1 MDDSGHIA
9 VLVNPASR
17 RGAGAEH
24 AGAVL
29 RRLVERGATVRTY
42 QGTAPDDT
50 PRLAK
55 EAVAA
60 GPDVLAVAGGD
71 GTIAAVLPYLTG
83 TGVPLAVVGGGT
95 GNDLARMHGI
105 PPGPR
110 DAADVVLDGDRRL
123 VDTGTITGDDG
134 TVTSFATIACA
145 GFDSRANER
154 INRMRRPRGA
164 ARYTLGTYRELL
176 GLRTFSYRLVL
187 DPPARAVGPLTSG
200 RSEVEK
206 SAPRATERTADRPTA
221 RRRTDEPTE
230 VPGHLLAIGNT
241 RYYGGGRPILPEAD
255 ARDGLLDITLVEA
268 VGRLRLI
275 GLDRPIKRGEHL
287 SRPGV
292 RALRAASVR
301 VEADGDLVMYADG
314 EPVGPLPVTV
324 TAQHRNLMLCLPRD
338 GGRP

>member
-17 RGAGAEH
+17 RGAGVEQ
-24 AGAVL
+24 AGAVVG
-29 RRLVERGATVRTY
+29 RLAERGATVRTY
-42 QGTAPDDT
+42 QGAGREDTA
-50 PRLAK
+50 RLAK

-60 GPDVLAVAGGD
+60 GPDVLAVVGGD
-71 GTIAAVLPYLTG
+71 GTIAAVLPHLIG

-134 TVTSFATIACA
+134 SVTPFATIACA

-154 INRMRRPRGA
+154 INRMRRPKGA
-164 ARYTLGTYRELL
+164 ARYTLGTYLELL
-176 GLRTFSYRLVL
+176 GLRTFTYRLVP
-187 DPPARAVGPLTSG
+187 DSDG
-200 RSEVEK
+200 
-206 SAPRATERTADRPTA
+206 
-221 RRRTDEPTE
+221 EPVE
-230 VPGHLLAIGNT
+230 VPGHLLAVGNT
-241 RYYGGGRPILPEAD
+241 RYYGGGRPILPGAD
-255 ARDGLLDITLVEA
+255 PRDGLLDLTLVEA
-268 VGRLRLI
+268 VGRLGLI
-275 GLDRPIKRGEHL
+275 GLDTPIKRGEHL
-287 SRPGV
+287 GRPGV
-292 RALRAASVR
+292 RSLRAASVR
-301 VEADGDLVMYADG
+301 VEADQELVMYADG

-324 TAQHRNLMLCLPRD
+324 TAHHRTLMLCLPRD